1 MDKTPDL
8 RPRVSVFESRN
19 RQTFFK
25 GLPTL
30 LLNFQFEIFCKLFF
44 QKKNMITI

>member
-8 RPRVSVFESRN
+8 RQRVSVFESRN
-19 RQTFFK
+19 RHTFFK

-30 LLNFQFEIFCKLFF
+30 LLNFQFEISCNLLFH
-44 QKKNMITI
+44 KKI